1 MGTISA
7 MDAAWQTL
15 KVGAGGFITGIDV
28 APDGTMVARTDT
40 YGAYIWNGTGWTQLV
55 TAASMPSGTFAAAG
69 VYEIRISASN
79 TNVIY
84 MTMADGL
91 YKSVDRGGTW
101 IKTSFPVHSTDPNTN
116 DRMNG
121 EKMAVDPTNSNV
133 VYAGTQK
140 DGLWVTR
147 DGGTTW
153 AKITAVPQ
161 GSNTTDTD
169 LTGITIKG
177 ANVFVATAGSGVYM
191 SSDSGVTWKSIGGP
205 ADVANAAVSSDG
217 SYYAT
222 GNSDGTLWKY
232 SNGSWTKLLTD
243 SNNGVHGI
251 AIDPFDST
259 HLVVST
265 PGGTIQESHDG
276 GASWSGWSWYGQLES
291 TNDVPWLE
299 TTSKYMGVGGLVF
312 DPLVPGQLWQSA
324 GVGVW
329 NTQIPSQLVWNQPY
343 TWTSHSAGIEQLVAN
358 DIIAPAGGDPIL
370 GSWDRA
376 FIDVSNPDAYA
387 TSYSGGSFSMGWSLD
402 YASTNS
408 TFVVGI
414 SDWWGQENSG
424 FSTDGGK
431 TWQKFAGLPS
441 WATSTIG
448 GSIAASTPTNFI
460 WVATGNQPPA
470 YTLDGGTT
478 WTNVNIAGITDWS
491 GLNYFYYLDRTSVTA
506 DRVLANTFYLY
517 DCNSGLYRTTD
528 GGVSWTKVY
537 NGQISDWSYWNAKI
551 EAVPGSA
558 GELFFTSGPQG
569 SDPSAQPST
578 TAFMHS
584 KDGGATWQ
592 TVTGVGAITFGYGA
606 AATAG
611 GPATIYIVGTVNG
624 KYGVWYSTDDAATW
638 TQIGDHPMGSLD
650 TIKTI
655 SGDMDQFGRVY
666 IGFTGSGYAYLD
678 VGATSAPLTTATQ
691 PAQVAPT
698 TQVAIMDITD
708 DAKGI
713 AMPTGSLTND
723 KTPLLHGTL
732 TAALTSD
739 QTVAVYRD
747 GVKIGIATTSGTGWA
762 FTDPGATDG
771 SHNYT
776 ARVESTS
783 GLSGNYSPPFNLRVD
798 ATAPTQTVA
807 TTSAVDDFGAS
818 TGTLASGAITDDH
831 SPLIKG
837 TLSAAL
843 GADESLVVYRDGV
856 RLGTAVV
863 SGSGWSF
870 ADSNVADGQH
880 SYVARVEDAAGNQGT
895 AAAAFSLQVKSSA
908 PSETALIKLAV
919 DDFGTMKGNLLSGAT
934 TDDTSPLLKGTLSA
948 SLNTGEQLVVYR
960 DGVRLGAASVTG
972 TDWSFA
978 DKGVSKGAHV
988 YTSQVEDA
996 AGQKSAPSAG
1006 FYLSISNQKGVKAAV
1021 MSSYSLS
1028 STGTGTSTSE
1038 TSLTSS
1044 TGTFTKYSLAAND
1057 LLDTSSF
1064 SATKLTLASSTFE
1077 TAFDMKSGNL
1087 SSLKLAAAA
1096 LVDGSADG
1104 HGFVP
1109 SHASDDSGI
1118 DLVGSWNQ
1126 HGVHHWIA

>member
-1 MGTISA
+1 MGTISP
-7 MDAAWQTL
+7 MDAAW
-15 KVGAGGFITGIDV
+15 KPVNIGAGGWITGIDV

-40 YGAYIWNGTGWTQLV
+40 YGAYVWNGTGWNQIV
-55 TAASMPSGTFAAAG
+55 TSASMPTSSISAIG
-69 VYEIRISASN
+69 VYEIRVAASN
-79 TNVIY
+79 SSIFY
-84 MTMADGL
+84 MELGDGI
-91 YKSVDRGGTW
+91 YKSVDKGATW
-101 IKTSFPVHSTDPNTN
+101 LKTNFPSVTFDTNTGV
-116 DRMNG
+116 RMDG
-121 EKMAVDPTNSNV
+121 QKMAIDPTNPDV
-133 VYAGTQK
+133 VFAGTQH

-147 DGGTTW
+147 DGGLNW
-153 AKITAVPQ
+153 QKILAVPQ
-161 GSNTTDTD
+161 GTKTADTD
-169 LTGITIKG
+169 LTGITIQGSK
-177 ANVFVATAGSGVYM
+177 VFVGTAGSGVFM
-191 SSDSGVTWKSIGGP
+191 SSDGGITWSATGGP
-205 ADVANAAVSSDG
+205 ADVGTAAIGSDG
-217 SYYAT
+217 SYYAS
-222 GNSDGTLWKY
+222 GNSDGSLWKY
-232 SNGSWTKLLTD
+232 ASGSWTKLITD
-243 SNNGVHGI
+243 SVH
-251 AIDPFDST
+251 AVAVDPFNAN
-259 HLVVST
+259 HLVVT
-265 PGGTIQESHDG
+265 GAGGNIQESRDG
-276 GASWSGWSWYGQLES
+276 GATWSGWNWNNQLES
-291 TNDVPWLE
+291 SNDIPWLE
-299 TTSKYMGVGGLVF
+299 NSGGYMSSGGLVF
-312 DPLVPGQLWQSA
+312 DPLQPNKIWQSS

-329 NTQIPSQLVWNQPY
+329 ETTLSTQPLGWNTPVIWN
-343 TWTSHSAGIEQLVAN
+343 SHSQGIEQLVAN
-358 DIIAPAGGDPIL
+358 EVLAPAGG
-370 GSWDRA
+370 GAVFASWDRA
-376 FIDVSNPDAYA
+376 FVNMSNPDAYA
-387 TSYSGGSFSMGWSLD
+387 TSYSGGGFSMGWSID
-402 YASTNS
+402 YASSNPQ
-408 TFVVGI
+408 FIVGI

-424 FSTDGGK
+424 FSTDGGT
-431 TWQKFAGLPS
+431 TWQKFAGLPT
-441 WATSTIG
+441 WATSTVG
-448 GSIAASTPTNFI
+448 GSIAASSPNNII

-470 YTLDGGTT
+470 YTLDGGKT
-478 WTNVNIAGITDWS
+478 WTNVNIPGITDWS
-491 GLNYFYYLDRTSVTA
+491 GLNYSYYLDRTTITA
-506 DRVLANTFYLY
+506 DRVLAATFYLF
-517 DCNSGLYRTTD
+517 DPNSGIYRTSD
-528 GGVSWTKVY
+528 GGVTWAKVF
-537 NGQISDWSYWNAKI
+537 NGQPADWSYWNAKI
-551 EAVPGSA
+551 EAAPGKA

-569 SDPSAQPST
+569 SSNQP

-584 KDGGATWQ
+584 LDGGVSWTV
-592 TVTGVGAITFGYGA
+592 VTGVGANTFGYGA
-606 AATAG
+606 PATAG
-611 GPATIYIVGTVNG
+611 GPATVYVVGTVNG

-650 TIKTI
+650 QIRTI

-666 IGFTGSGYAYLD
+666 IGFGGSGYAYLD
-678 VGATSAPLTTATQ
+678 VPGASGAPPAPAPSPSA
-691 PAQVAPT
+691 VAPI

-843 GADESLVVYRDGV
+843 GTDESLVVYRDGV

-1028 STGTGTSTSE
+1028 STSTSTSE

-1044 TGTFTKYSLAAND
+1044 SGTFTKYSLAAND

-1077 TAFDMKSGNL
+1077 TAFDVKSGNL

-1096 LVDGSADG
+1096 LVDASADG
-1104 HGFVP
+1104 HGLVP